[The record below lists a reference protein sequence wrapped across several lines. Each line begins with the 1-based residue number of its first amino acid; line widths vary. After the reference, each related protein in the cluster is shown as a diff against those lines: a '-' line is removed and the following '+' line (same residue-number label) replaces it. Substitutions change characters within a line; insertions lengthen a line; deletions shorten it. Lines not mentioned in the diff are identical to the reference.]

1 MIVFMIIIIIDRA
14 QAQDHPPGDVRKK
27 KFTEHQLDM
36 GMKRSQSMFAL
47 DSGRRMRTMASPSS
61 SPPPSSS
68 SSSSWLLHI
77 RLWRPRRR
85 RSGSSSL
92 ERWPWP
98 WGSHFPHYDDD
109 DDDSYSTSSFIWWK
123 LVFTMNSLNP
133 AFHMTLS
140 QMQILVDFSREFWQ
154 RFRKNV
160 ANIFLFSSETWMNIT
175 SNTTLT

>member
-1 MIVFMIIIIIDRA
+1 MAPPRWSDDHDLGVPIFLIMMMMMIHT
-14 QAQDHPPGDVRKK
+14 QH
-27 KFTEHQLDM
+27 L
-36 GMKRSQSMFAL
+36 
-47 DSGRRMRTMASPSS
+47 
-61 SPPPSSS
+61 
-68 SSSSWLLHI
+68 
-77 RLWRPRRR
+77 PR
-85 RSGSSSL
+85 
-92 ERWPWP
+92 
-98 WGSHFPHYDDD
+98 
-109 DDDSYSTSSFIWWK
+109 